1 MGFVSRMCRECAAE
15 LPKDRVG
22 WKQLC
27 PTCWEKWYEKYMGIK
42 IEEHNERQIQDS
54 GINRST
60 N

>member
-1 MGFVSRMCRECAAE
+1 MSRMCRKCAAE

-42 IEEHNERQIQDS
+42 IEEHHERQETQNSIK
-54 GINRST
+54 NT
-60 N
+60 NI